1 MLSYPKYNEF
11 EEDLKEQITIFETIL
26 EKLANDDEGFVR
38 CAVAKNLNIPGKI
51 LERLEN
57 N

>member
-11 EEDLKEQITIFETIL
+11 GEDLKEQITIFETIL

-51 LERLEN
+51 LER
-57 N
+57 